1 MNTPDLTQPT
11 WRKSSHSGGH
21 EGDCVEIADLND
33 HIAIRDS
40 KAPEAGHLTLTRRNF
55 AALVNHLARQP

>member
-1 MNTPDLTQPT
+1 MITAPT

-21 EGDCVEIADLND
+21 EGDCVEIADLNG

-40 KAPEAGHLTLTRRNF
+40 KNPTIGHLVLTRQGF
-55 AALVNHLARQP
+55 ATLLKHLGERT